1 VHVLVL
7 GGTGFVGP
15 SLVREL
21 DRHGHGVT
29 IYHRGEHEAPLPQTV
44 RHVHGTFAELES
56 HLEGLLALDPDV
68 VVDMVPYTVAD
79 VGRIRLFAGN
89 VPRAVVVSSQ
99 DVYLAFGR
107 LLGTERGPYVPTP
120 LTEDS
125 PLRGVVIDEGYD
137 KVGVER
143 EAAAIDRLAATIVR
157 LPAVHGPGDDQH
169 RLYSYV
175 RRMADGRSRIVLDEA
190 VCGWRWTRGYAEDM
204 GRAIARA
211 ATEPRAAGR
220 VYNVAYEHV
229 LTEAE
234 WVRAIGR
241 MQGWTGEVVCV
252 PSSELPERMRS
263 TIDPGQDF
271 AVDSQRIRREL
282 GYREA
287 VPFDEALLRT
297 IEWELAHPPDSF
309 ELDYAAEDEV
319 LAALR

>member
-21 DRHGHGVT
+21 DRHGHEVT

-44 RHVHGTFAELES
+44 RHVHGPFAELES
-56 HLEGLLALDPDV
+56 HLEGLLSLDVDV
-68 VVDMVPYTVAD
+68 VVDMVPYTADD
-79 VGRIRLFAGN
+79 VGRIALFAGS

-99 DVYLAFGR
+99 DVYLAYGR
-107 LLGTERGPYVPTP
+107 VVGTERGPYVPTP

-125 PLRGVVIDEGYD
+125 PLRSVVVDAGYD

-143 EAAAIDRLAATIVR
+143 EAAAIDRLTTTIVR
-157 LPAVHGPGDDQH
+157 LPAVHGPGDGQH

-175 RRMADGRSRIVLDEA
+175 RRMADGRSQIVLDES
-190 VCGWRWTRGYAEDM
+190 VSGWRWTRGYAEDM
-204 GRAIARA
+204 GRAIALA

-220 VYNVAYEHV
+220 VYNVAYEQV

-241 MQGWTGEVVCV
+241 VHGWTGEVVCV
-252 PSSELPERMRS
+252 PPSELPEGMRAG
-263 TIDPGQDF
+263 IDAGQDF

-297 IEWELAHPPDSF
+297 IEWELAHPPTSV
-309 ELDYAAEDEV
+309 ELDYEAEDEV

>member
-21 DRHGHGVT
+21 DRHGHEVT
-29 IYHRGEHEAPLPQTV
+29 IYHRGEHEAALPQTV

-56 HLEGLLALDPDV
+56 HLEGLLSLDVDV
-68 VVDMVPYTVAD
+68 VVDMVPYTVDD
-79 VGRIRLFAGN
+79 VGRIAMFAGS

-99 DVYLAFGR
+99 DVYLAYGR
-107 LLGTERGPYVPTP
+107 LVGTERGPYVPTP

-125 PLRGVVIDEGYD
+125 ALRSVVVDAGYD

-143 EAAAIDRLAATIVR
+143 EAAAIDRLSTTIVR

-169 RLYSYV
+169 RLYSYI
-175 RRMADGRSRIVLDEA
+175 RRMVDGRSQIVLDET
-190 VCGWRWTRGYAEDM
+190 VSGWRWTRGYAEDM
-204 GRAIARA
+204 GGAIALA
-211 ATEPRAAGR
+211 ATEPHAAGR

-241 MQGWTGEVVCV
+241 VHGWNGEVVCV
-252 PSSELPERMRS
+252 PSSELPEGMRVG
-263 TIDPGQDF
+263 IDPGQDF
-271 AVDSQRIRREL
+271 AVDSQRIRHEL

-287 VPFDEALLRT
+287 VPFEEALLRT
-297 IEWELAHPPDSF
+297 IEWELAHPPTSV

>member
-1 VHVLVL
+1 MHVLVL
-7 GGTGFVGP
+7 GGTRFVGP

-21 DRHGHGVT
+21 DRHGHEVT

-56 HLEGLLALDPDV
+56 HLEGLLALGPDV

-79 VGRIRLFAGN
+79 VGRIRLFAGS

-125 PLRGVVIDEGYD
+125 ALRGVVIDEGYD

-143 EAAAIDRLAATIVR
+143 EAAAIDRLATTIVR
-157 LPAVHGPGDDQH
+157 LPAVHGPGDNQH
-169 RLYSYV
+169 RLYEYV
-175 RRMADGRSRIVLDEA
+175 RRMADGRSHIVLDEA
-190 VCGWRWTRGYAEDM
+190 VCSWRWTRGYAEDM
-204 GRAIARA
+204 GRAIALA

-220 VYNVAYEHV
+220 IYNVAYERV
-229 LTEAE
+229 FTEAE

-241 MQGWTGEVVCV
+241 MYGWTGEVVCV
-252 PSSELPERMRS
+252 PSGELPERMRS
-263 TIDPGQDF
+263 TIDAGQDF

-287 VPFDEALLRT
+287 VPFDEALQRT
-297 IEWELAHPPDSF
+297 IEWELAHPPESF

>member
-21 DRHGHGVT
+21 DRHGHEVT

-44 RHVHGTFAELES
+44 RHVHGAFAELES
-56 HLEGLLALDPDV
+56 HLEGLLALDVEV
-68 VVDMVPYTVAD
+68 VVDMIPYTVD
-79 VGRIRLFAGN
+79 DIGRIALFAGS
-89 VPRAVVVSSQ
+89 VPRAVVLSSQ
-99 DVYLAFGR
+99 DVYLAYGR
-107 LLGTERGPYVPTP
+107 LVGTEHGPYVPTP

-125 PLRGVVIDEGYD
+125 PLRSVVVDAGYD

-143 EAAAIDRLAATIVR
+143 EAAAIDRLTTTIVR
-157 LPAVHGPGDDQH
+157 LPAVHGPGDRQH
-169 RLYSYV
+169 RLYSYI
-175 RRMADGRSRIVLDEA
+175 RRMVDGRSHIVLDET
-190 VCGWRWTRGYAEDM
+190 VSGWRWTRGYAEDM
-204 GRAIARA
+204 GRAIALA

-229 LTEAE
+229 FTEPE

-241 MQGWTGEVVCV
+241 VHGWTGEVVCV
-252 PSSELPERMRS
+252 PSSELPEGMRVG
-263 TIDPGQDF
+263 IDAGQDF

-297 IEWELAHPPDSF
+297 IEWELAHPPTSV
-309 ELDYAAEDEV
+309 ELDYEAEDEV